1 MKNKL
6 ENNGL
11 PSDRQSHKLENNACL
26 PARQGLLSG
35 TRPYRNGRYA
45 PLRSRQSHK
54 INSLLCLVVMPFLLT
69 TVLCGCGYTTRSM
82 LSGKFSTIYINPFL
96 NKVDVTQE
104 SYSANKYRIYRPML
118 ETDITKKVI
127 NRYLFDGNLKPVKET
142 QADLVLK
149 GELVEYRKDPL
160 TYTSDSENITEYRIN
175 IYVNLS
181 LWDQK
186 ENKLVWEEKNFNGNY
201 SYFTSSASGNVIKV
215 SEDTAVINAV
225 EDLARRIVER
235 TVEQW

>member
-6 ENNGL
+6 VSFL
-11 PSDRQSHKLENNACL
+11 CL
-26 PARQGLLSG
+26 AVTFCLLS
-35 TRPYRNGRYA
+35 A
-45 PLRSRQSHK
+45 
-54 INSLLCLVVMPFLLT
+54 LLA
-69 TVLCGCGYTTRSM
+69 GCGYTTRSM
-82 LSGKFSTIYINPFL
+82 LSGKFSTIYVTPFL

-104 SYSANKYRIYRPML
+104 GYSANKYRIYRPML

-127 NRYLFDGNLKPVKET
+127 NRYLFDGNLKPAKEA

-149 GELVEYRKDPL
+149 GELMEYRKDPL
-160 TYTSDSENITEYRIN
+160 TYDSNGENVTEYRIN

-186 ENKLVWEEKNFNGNY
+186 ENKLVWQENNFNGNY
-201 SYFTSSASGNVIKV
+201 SYFTNFASGNVIAV
-215 SEDTAVINAV
+215 SEDTAVTNAV
-225 EDLARRIVER
+225 DDLARRIVER

>member
-1 MKNKL
+1 MKNKIL
-6 ENNGL
+6 FFL
-11 PSDRQSHKLENNACL
+11 CL
-26 PARQGLLSG
+26 TSVFSLLS
-35 TRPYRNGRYA
+35 
-45 PLRSRQSHK
+45 
-54 INSLLCLVVMPFLLT
+54 
-69 TVLCGCGYTTRSM
+69 TVLSGCGYTTRSM
-82 LSGKFSTIYINPFL
+82 LYGKYDSIYITPFL

-104 SYSANKYRIYRPML
+104 SFSANKYRIYRPML

-127 NRYLFDGNLKPVKET
+127 NRYLFDGNLKPVKED

-160 TYTSDSENITEYRIN
+160 SYTSNTEDVTEYRIN

-181 LWDQK
+181 LWDKK

-201 SYFTSSASGNVIKV
+201 SYFTNLDANSSNIKI
-215 SEDTAVINAV
+215 SEGTAVNNAI